1 VRRAPVHDGLSH
13 TGKSPATPPRTRW
26 WTFSLGAVV
35 GLALATAPTVA
46 QPPGLDPE
54 VARENALI
62 VASLV
67 RTTLVA
73 LHQAN
78 LTGNYTVLRDLAAP
92 GFRDRNTAADL
103 ARIFA
108 PIRDENIDLGAI
120 VVLDPELARQPA
132 IAENGMLHIEGTL
145 RTRPTPVR
153 FELLFQPVD
162 DAWRLFGVSI
172 TPIRPVADAPPAEPD
187 TDEAAVGGAAI
198 LPGSLVPPT
207 PRRRPTTPVA
217 E

>member
-1 VRRAPVHDGLSH
+1 MRRAPVHDGLSH

-46 QPPGLDPE
+46 QSPGLDPD

-62 VASLV
+62 VATLV
-67 RTTLVA
+67 RTSLVA

-92 GFRDRNTAADL
+92 SFREKNTAADL

-120 VVLDPELARQPA
+120 VVLEPELARQPA
-132 IAENGMLHIEGTL
+132 IAENSMLHIDGTL
-145 RTRPTPVR
+145 RTQPTPVR
-153 FELLFQPVD
+153 FEFLFQPVD
-162 DAWRLFGVSI
+162 NAWRLFGVSI
-172 TPIRPVADAPPAEPD
+172 TPIRPVADAPPGEAD
-187 TDEAAVGGAAI
+187 TGETTAGAAAI

-207 PRRRPTTPVA
+207 PRRRPTPPVA
-217 E
+217 D